1 MQNCLW
7 VEGGECGSGGRE
19 ERAQRSAPWES
30 GWRLEEEPEPP
41 QSPSGAGSRFAP
53 DKQARSCG
61 KLGFGLGEKE
71 NAACFQP
78 GLPGRPPGL
87 PVFPSHLPLPFSW
100 ASGAYN
106 FIGVR
111 SFKSRPSPVRCITP
125 TVRMGKLRFG
135 RSRVPWGRLGS
146 SWDSQRLI
154 FDSQSPELN
163 HLLLRRVCSQLW
175 GPGWAWTPST
185 THALHPAPCQ
195 GPTCPYCL
203 VRSPGQTQLK
213 TEPPNF
219 KIWCKPKIG
228 GVNFKG
234 MFPHFSGF

>member
-78 GLPGRPPGL
+78 GVAGEAAGTARFPIPP
-87 PVFPSHLPLPFSW
+87 PT
-100 ASGAYN
+100 
-106 FIGVR
+106 
-111 SFKSRPSPVRCITP
+111 SFLL
-125 TVRMGKLRFG
+125 GFG
-135 RSRVPWGRLGS
+135 
-146 SWDSQRLI
+146 
-154 FDSQSPELN
+154 
-163 HLLLRRVCSQLW
+163 
-175 GPGWAWTPST
+175 
-185 THALHPAPCQ
+185 
-195 GPTCPYCL
+195 CL
-203 VRSPGQTQLK
+203 
-213 TEPPNF
+213 
-219 KIWCKPKIG
+219 
-228 GVNFKG
+228 
-234 MFPHFSGF
+234 